1 MKLFREATCISDKQ
15 NLSVNRVFH
24 VELKKQCK
32 YNNLQ
37 KPNIKPCACADY
49 VVWILQCFFPFVV
62 FAFAF
67 FVAFVCKSI
76 VDLSMHSS
84 TIGALYR
91 MHCTSYGKLKPF
103 YNKINMCEI
112 NAFSNTHTFPHHS
125 LYYSSSVCYEYS
137 NRRAKKTVSISSIS
151 RCTDLYSVSFF
162 W

>member
-1 MKLFREATCISDKQ
+1 M
-15 NLSVNRVFH
+15 
-24 VELKKQCK
+24 ELKKQCK

-112 NAFSNTHTFPHHS
+112 NAFSNTHTFPYHS

-137 NRRAKKTVSISSIS
+137 NRRAKKNREYLIDFAMHRFVFGLLFLVEEFHCLL
-151 RCTDLYSVSFF
+151 RVQR
-162 W
+162 